1 MLWLVVMFVVGSIS
15 PRLVRLTWFVG
26 VRRIVQ
32 TLWLSGIFVVVQVR
46 DWLKNVLVV
55 LLTAVLGAVGVLI
68 GLEVDR

>member
-1 MLWLVVMFVVGSIS
+1 M
-15 PRLVRLTWFVG
+15 
-26 VRRIVQ
+26 
-32 TLWLSGIFVVVQVR
+32 R